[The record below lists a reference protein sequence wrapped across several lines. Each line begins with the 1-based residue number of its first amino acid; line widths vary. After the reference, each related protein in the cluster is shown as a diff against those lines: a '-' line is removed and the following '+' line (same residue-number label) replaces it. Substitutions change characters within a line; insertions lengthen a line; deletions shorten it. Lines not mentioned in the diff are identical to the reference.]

1 MHGFLM
7 DSHIYTR
14 IHMYAHTNMHTH
26 IQGAIVGVNVFYF
39 IRIMRGSDGSSP
51 PGGGYASFPEP
62 TGQSEGGSSDYTPP
76 EY

>member
-1 MHGFLM
+1 MLHYLPYT
-7 DSHIYTR
+7 HIC
-14 IHMYAHTNMHTH
+14 AHTHTH
-26 IQGAIVGVNVFYF
+26 AHTYVQGAIVGVNVFYF